1 VRLVEAG
8 MRSGQALTCAQPCP
22 EHMKAFALLLRIGW
36 LRGRIAPGLVQAL
49 GLTGRPKP
57 QAKRC

>member
-1 VRLVEAG
+1 
-8 MRSGQALTCAQPCP
+8 MRCGQALTCAQPCP
-22 EHMKAFALLLRIGW
+22 EHMKAFALLSRIGW

-57 QAKRC
+57 QPKRC